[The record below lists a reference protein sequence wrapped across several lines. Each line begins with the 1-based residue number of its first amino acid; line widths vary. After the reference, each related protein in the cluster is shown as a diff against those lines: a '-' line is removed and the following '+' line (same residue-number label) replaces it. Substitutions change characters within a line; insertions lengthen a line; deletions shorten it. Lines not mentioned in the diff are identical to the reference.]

1 MAEGI
6 QLLDLPQAA
15 IGEIE
20 GGNFA
25 YMVTPGGRP
34 FKVDISEM
42 VAKMQQDAGCACLQT
57 AKLVMTPA
65 EIIAGGPYQFGI
77 NVPAGYLAAVHKAY
91 IKIDHAGADFDQP
104 ACSLRNTTASNSFA
118 GFLQLDTSVDVFAEF
133 DFAPSQGGNV
143 CFIAGQDVEFVLTS
157 APIVGGS
164 TVTVY
169 LTYMLIEL

>member
-1 MAEGI
+1 MPEGI
-6 QLLDLPQAA
+6 SLLDLPQAA

-25 YMVTPGGRP
+25 YMVTPDGQP
-34 FKVDISEM
+34 YKVEISQL
-42 VAKMQQDAGCACLQT
+42 VAKMQADAGCGCVQT

-77 NVPAGYLAAVHKAY
+77 NVPAGHFAAVHKAY
-91 IKIDHAGADFDQP
+91 IKIDHAGADFDRDTCQ
-104 ACSLRNTTASNSFA
+104 LRITTATGSFA
-118 GFLQLDTSVDVFAEF
+118 TFTSMDTSVDVFAGF
-133 DFAPSQGGNV
+133 DFSISNGGGLR
-143 CFIAGQDVEFVLTS
+143 FISGQDVEFMMPAFPT
-157 APIVGGS
+157 VGGS